1 MKTTTQY
8 IFSLIC
14 LLALVVN
21 GSCKKKDENTAP
33 TPSTAQVNEVLE
45 TYAKIAFQSYSD
57 SYDKVAILKTKIDEF
72 VANPDQAKFD
82 AAKKA
87 WKDSREPYG
96 QTEVFRFYEG
106 PIDNSTNGPEGAIN
120 AWPLDENFIDYVTG
134 NATAGIINDATKTI
148 DAATLRDANEKGGEK
163 NISIGFH
170 AIEFLLWG
178 QDTNAGG
185 DFSKAGLRAF
195 TDYTTA
201 TNVDR
206 RKKYL
211 QLTVDLLL
219 EDLKTVRDAWAEGAT
234 YRTTFVG
241 EGNTSLARILTGM
254 GSLSEAELAGERMKV
269 ALINHDQEDE
279 HSCFSDNTHRDV
291 VTNAQGIYNVY
302 WGTYGSISGKGVASL
317 VEIVDKTL
325 YDKMKAELD
334 ATKKTTEAIQAPFDK
349 EISQGNSAGNQ
360 RVDEAILALR
370 AQTRTIEIIAQKLGI
385 SNLTLEKSDALK

>member
-14 LLALVVN
+14 LLTLIAN
-21 GSCKKKDENTAP
+21 GSCKKKDENTTPAP
-33 TPSTAQVNEVLE
+33 TTAQVNEVLE

-57 SYDKVAILKTKIDEF
+57 SYDKVVILKTKIDEF
-72 VANPDQAKFD
+72 VATPDQAKFD

-106 PIDNSTNGPEGAIN
+106 PIDNSTDGPEGAIN
-120 AWPLDENFIDYVTG
+120 AWPLDENFIDYVVG
-134 NATAGIINDATKTI
+134 NTTAGIINDATKTI

-185 DFSKAGLRAF
+185 DFSKAGLRTF

-201 TNVDR
+201 ANVDR

-279 HSCFSDNTHRDV
+279 HSCFSDNTHRDI

-302 WGTYGSISGKGVASL
+302 WGTYGSISGKGIASL
-317 VEIVDKTL
+317 IEIVDKTL

-349 EISQGNSAGNQ
+349 EISQGNTAGNQ

-370 AQTRTIEIIAQKLGI
+370 TQTRTIETIAQKLGI